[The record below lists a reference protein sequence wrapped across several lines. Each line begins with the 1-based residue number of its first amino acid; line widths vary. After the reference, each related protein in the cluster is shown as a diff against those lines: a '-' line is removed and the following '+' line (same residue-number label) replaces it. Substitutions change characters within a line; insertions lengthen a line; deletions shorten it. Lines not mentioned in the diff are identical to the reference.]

1 MFQPEFSQ
9 MKTERLLIKV
19 DWSMVLNSNYSSVDH
34 KGCQLC
40 NLFTVVISLIEI
52 VPLGDCCPEKAGL
65 LLATVVL
72 TACAQAIVRVKFRM
86 TLRMASAGVVGASV
100 ANGSPFHDF
109 GHPDDHFQSRYA
121 TPQSKPFS

>member
-9 MKTERLLIKV
+9 VKTELLLNKV
-19 DWSMVLNSNYSSVDH
+19 DWSMVLNPNYSSADH

-52 VPLGDCCPEKAGL
+52 VHLGDCCPEKAGL

-72 TACAQAIVRVKFRM
+72 TTCAQAIVRVKFRM
-86 TLRMASAGVVGASV
+86 TLKMASAEVVETSV
-100 ANGSPFHDF
+100 ANNSPFHDF
-109 GHPDDHFQSRYA
+109 SHPDDHFQSRYA
-121 TPQSKPFS
+121 TPRFKPLS

>member
-1 MFQPEFSQ
+1 
-9 MKTERLLIKV
+9 
-19 DWSMVLNSNYSSVDH
+19 MVLNPNYSSADH

-52 VPLGDCCPEKAGL
+52 VHLGDYCPEKAGL

-72 TACAQAIVRVKFRM
+72 TTCAQAIVLVKFRM
-86 TLRMASAGVVGASV
+86 TLKMASAEVVKTSV
-100 ANGSPFHDF
+100 TNNSPFHDF
-109 GHPDDHFQSRYA
+109 SHPDDHFQSRHA